1 MKIIWWMGF
10 WQQPH
15 DHINGLDHPAQDP
28 DRFNGE
34 HYLSTLTRHADG
46 QRSFFDFFNPTN
58 NEHFVIGLKKD
69 LLT

>member
-1 MKIIWWMGF
+1 MGS

-28 DRFNGE
+28 DRFNRE

-46 QRSFFDFFNPTN
+46 QRSFFDFFNP
-58 NEHFVIGLKKD
+58 NEQWTHSDRPQKIPTVIK
-69 LLT
+69 